1 MASLQ
6 NHKVRR
12 HFQLKFTL
20 NSKKLKKVQKMQI
33 KQEQQQKNSRESSP
47 VISAKE
53 QKDEPK
59 PLKQEPMY
67 ETETK
72 QPEEMV
78 TSEVIYYFCAESNSC
93 RISPSI
99 LQIFQ
104 RKFKAFDLHFN
115 TFTNSVNWQL

>member
-1 MASLQ
+1 
-6 NHKVRR
+6 
-12 HFQLKFTL
+12 
-20 NSKKLKKVQKMQI
+20 MQI

-78 TSEVIYYFCAESNSC
+78 TSEVTCYFCAESNSC

-115 TFTNSVNWQL
+115 TFMNSVNWQL